1 MLDHVLHQLV
11 EIVAEQVVQQRP
23 RCVHALIH
31 VRIAIILAKHVSPD
45 AGTNQP
51 VRHVSQEIQALLF
64 TAAMREQVV
73 LQNFHRKIALLSCTR
88 LFVHV
93 DRGVH
98 HVARDYFE
106 RLFLR
111 EHRVGINDGPLQR
124 LQHRRIGALQIQ
136 QNDFAHSAVRG
147 YAERSKQ
154 RKQCNGLL
162 DARNLHINR
171 EPEPV
176 VFVRNHHV
184 DLLGGDAL
192 EVGDGLDFCHPV
204 PLGVPLGHV
213 ETVHAVLGRALLSQ
227 HRLLAAVHDEVAARV
242 VLALSG
248 HLMAHVLAL
257 LQHANIG
264 LQHDRQLA
272 DRDFRQHFVVVLH
285 VVQLCAR
292 ANDDLDFHIHRHG
305 RRVREI
311 PQSGL
316 LRKHQ
321 FRGAVVLVDLRA
333 VQIEVLEFHHDFKT
347 VFFEHTVVVLLRE
360 NVHRVEHLYRAFNLI
375 AHKIIVRFQ
384 LVPHQPLQMPVF
396 KIGTHHVP
404 RLLHILTDGSSYFVL
419 KLLRCG

>member
-1 MLDHVLHQLV
+1 
-11 EIVAEQVVQQRP
+11 
-23 RCVHALIH
+23 
-31 VRIAIILAKHVSPD
+31 
-45 AGTNQP
+45 
-51 VRHVSQEIQALLF
+51 
-64 TAAMREQVV
+64 MREQVV
-73 LQNFHRKIALLSCTR
+73 LQNFHRKIALLSRTR

-124 LQHRRIGALQIQ
+124 LQHRLIGALQIQ
-136 QNDFAHSAVRG
+136 QLQQNDFAYFAIRG
-147 YAERSKQ
+147 YAQRSEQ
-154 RKQCNGLL
+154 REQRNRLL
-162 DARNLHINR
+162 DARNLHVNR

-176 VFVRNHHV
+176 VFVRNHQV
-184 DLLGGDAL
+184 DLLRRDAL
-192 EVGDGLDFCHPV
+192 EIGDGLDFCHPV

-213 ETVHAVLGRALLSQ
+213 ETVHAVLGRAFLPQ
-227 HRLLAAVHDEVAARV
+227 HRFLAAVHDEIAPRV

-257 LQHANIG
+257 LQHANVG

-285 VVQLCAR
+285 VFQLCAR

-316 LRKHQ
+316 LRKHE
-321 FRGAVVLVDLRA
+321 FRGAVVLVDLRT
-333 VQIEVLEFHHDFKT
+333 VQIEVLEFHHDFKP
-347 VFFEHTVVVLLRE
+347 VFFEHAVVVLLRE
-360 NVHRVEHLYRAFNLI
+360 NVHRVEHVNRAFNLI
-375 AHKIIVRFQ
+375 AHKLIVRFQ

-396 KIGTHHVP
+396 KIRTDHVP
-404 RLLHILTDGSSYFVL
+404 RLLHVLANGGSYFVL
-419 KLLRCG
+419 KMRHC